1 MRDITEKYKGK
12 DRGQILKELARMH
25 DEIAKLKTS
34 DKEHRQIKEAFQKKT
49 HALGER
55 VKEINCLYTM
65 SSLVQKRKISL
76 GNILRGIAGI
86 IPPAWQYPSI
96 ACARIILGCEV
107 FATEN
112 YRESQWGQSAAIFVK
127 GKKNGSLDV
136 YYLEEK
142 PACDEGPFLKEERSL
157 VNVIAKHIGEIV
169 ERKTAEDALRESMVR
184 NRALLNAIPDTIFRV
199 DNKGAILDFKKGKV
213 FGKRFRASTFIGKN
227 VFELPQQYKAISKEI
242 VQQGMEYV
250 SQALQTGET
259 QTFEYLIVRKGI
271 FYHYEVLITMSG
283 EDEILGIIRDI
294 TERRRLEKQ
303 VLQISDWEQQRI
315 GQDLHDSLCQQLA
328 GVAFL
333 GKVLQHKL
341 TARSFEEANDAGE
354 IVSLIDDAITQTK
367 GFARGLDP
375 VRLEAD
381 GLMAALSELARNVEK
396 MFGISCRFEFDQ
408 PVLIHDNMMATHL
421 YRIVQEA
428 VNNAMKHGKATE
440 IVIRLGS
447 MNGTA
452 FLTVKNSGLGFRR
465 GTKGKKG
472 MGLSIMKHRAG
483 MIGASLDIRSDING
497 GTIVTCLFQNR
508 GKTQEGEKK

>member
-1 MRDITEKYKGK
+1 MRDVLEKYQGK
-12 DRGQILKELARMH
+12 DRDQLIKELARLH
-25 DEIAKLKTS
+25 DEIAQLKTS
-34 DKEHRQIKEAFQKKT
+34 EKTHRHIKEALQKRT

-55 VKEINCLYTM
+55 VKELNCLYAM

-76 GNILRGIAGI
+76 ENILRGIADI
-86 IPPAWQYPSI
+86 IPPAWQYPSVT
-96 ACARIILGCEV
+96 CARIILGREV

-112 YRESQWGQSAAIFVK
+112 FRESQWGQSAAIFVK
-127 GKKNGSLDV
+127 GKKTGSLNV
-136 YYLEEK
+136 YYLEER

-157 VNVIAKHIGEIV
+157 VNVIAKRIGEIV
-169 ERKTAEDALRESMVR
+169 ERKIAEDALRESMVR
-184 NRALLNAIPDTIFRV
+184 NKALLNAIPDTIFRV
-199 DNKGAILDFKKGKV
+199 DNKGTILDFKKGKV
-213 FGKRFRASTFIGKN
+213 FGKRFRSNTFIGKN

-250 SQALQTGET
+250 SQTLQTGET
-259 QTFEYLIVRKGI
+259 QTFEYLIVRKDI

-333 GKVLQHKL
+333 GKVLQRKL
-341 TARSFEEANDAGE
+341 TTKFFEEANDAGE
-354 IVSLIDDAITQTK
+354 MVSLIDDAITQTK
-367 GFARGLDP
+367 GFARGLYP

-381 GLMAALSELARNVEK
+381 GLMTALSELARNVEK
-396 MFGISCRFEFDQ
+396 MFGISCRFKCDH
-408 PVLIHDNMMATHL
+408 PVLIHDNMMAIHL

-440 IVIRLGS
+440 IVIHLGS

-452 FLTVKNSGLGFRR
+452 FLAVRNSGLGFRR

-497 GTIVTCLFQNR
+497 GTVVTCSFQNR
-508 GKTQEGEKK
+508 EKTQEGERK